1 MAKTVTIGSAA
12 FKNIFLRLDG
22 TGVTQPTGPGG
33 GVANAQFGPG
43 PMQQF
48 RLEDQADGSVAIAS
62 VAFPKVYLRL
72 DGRGITAP
80 GNGGVVNAQF
90 GVHGRNSSSSR
101 KTTAIS
107 ASCRENSRTSIC
119 ASTAPASPPPCRR
132 AAAR

>member
-33 GVANAQFGPG
+33 GGANAQFGPG

-80 GNGGVVNAQF
+80 G
-90 GVHGRNSSSSR
+90 
-101 KTTAIS
+101 TA
-107 ASCRENSRTSIC
+107 AS
-119 ASTAPASPPPCRR
+119 
-132 AAAR
+132 